1 MPNRAAQPGPND
13 FNEGELSMK
22 TPIAIKPVNMTP
34 EQLKQ
39 AILDG
44 VASVESD
51 GQGKDGLQGFLAK
64 LARENPQLAKAARSH
79 AGHFAEAGYGPRQS

>member
-1 MPNRAAQPGPND
+1 
-13 FNEGELSMK
+13 MK

-44 VASVESD
+44 VASVGSD
-51 GQGKDGLQGFLAK
+51 GQGKDGRQGFLAK
-64 LARENPQLAKAARSH
+64 LARENPQLAKGRPQ
-79 AGHFAEAGYGPRQS
+79 PRRALR

>member
-1 MPNRAAQPGPND
+1 MRPKKQARQPAAP
-13 FNEGELSMK
+13 
-22 TPIAIKPVNMTP
+22 IKPFNMTP

-44 VASVESD
+44 VASVGSD

-64 LARENPQLAKAARSH
+64 LARENPQLAKEARSY
-79 AGHFAEAGYGPRQS
+79 ARHFAEARYGPPIVSDGGRGD